1 MLIPSYYP
9 PAGGGAVQLRGILEW
24 FDRERFTPFV
34 LTRRIGEGRG
44 TDRVGTTPVVRI
56 SVPPRPSR
64 VFFSATRY
72 LWKHRREYDVIHVH
86 SFDPL
91 ALAGALIKH
100 LIPRKTLLLRIP
112 RFGKGSPFD
121 RLTRTRWGRAQLR
134 FVLGKADAVIPLT
147 TDATNI
153 LKAWGLSEERIAR
166 IPNGVE
172 ADRFYPATE
181 DEKRVLKRSFG
192 IAENAFV
199 GVLVARLIPR
209 NNAAL
214 ALKAWKRV
222 CGSHP
227 GSVLIVVGDGP
238 EGPQLSAAAESELDV
253 HSVIFTGG
261 TTREEVSRLLR
272 TADLYVSY
280 SRSAEISNAMLEA
293 MSSGLPVVAARNS
306 GNDETVRHAKTGFL
320 FDPDHPMDG
329 ADYMIRLAEDPGLL
343 RSMAAEARR
352 EVESQYSFGKTARR
366 VEQLYEKGPY
376 AASDQLSIHVP
387 THSDRPTHG
396 LSKADRAPEIPKAA
410 PPRDRTEAGEPKP
423 QPSRKSRRSRRR
435 RKKRDKVAN

>member
-1 MLIPSYYP
+1 MLIPSCYP
-9 PAGGGAVQLRGILEW
+9 PVGGGAVQLRGMLEW
-24 FDRERFTPFV
+24 LDRERFAPFV

-56 SVPPRPSR
+56 SVSPRPSMI
-64 VFFSATRY
+64 FLSAVRY
-72 LWKHRREYDVIHVH
+72 LWKHRRKYDVIHVH
-86 SFDPL
+86 SFDSL

-100 LIPRKTLLLRIP
+100 LIPRKTLVLRIP

-147 TDATNI
+147 AEATNV
-153 LKAWGLSEERIAR
+153 LQAWGLSAQRIAR

-172 ADRFYPATE
+172 TDRFYPMTE

-209 NNAAL
+209 SNAAL

-222 CGSHP
+222 CSSHP
-227 GSVLIVVGDGP
+227 GSVLIIVGDGP
-238 EGPQLSAAAESELDV
+238 EGPQLSAVAESELDA

-272 TADLYVSY
+272 TADLYISY
-280 SRSAEISNAMLEA
+280 SRSAEMSNAMLEA
-293 MSSGLPVVAARNS
+293 MSSGLPVVAARNP
-306 GNDETVRHAKTGFL
+306 GIAETVRHAKTGFL

-343 RSMAAEARR
+343 RSMATAARR
-352 EVESQYSFGKTARR
+352 EVEAQYSFGKTARR
-366 VEQLYEKGPY
+366 VEQLYEKGPC
-376 AASDQLSIHVP
+376 ATNDQLSIHVP
-387 THSDRPTHG
+387 SHSARPTLG
-396 LSKADRAPEIPKAA
+396 ISKAE
-410 PPRDRTEAGEPKP
+410 EPKP